1 MNKGRQLRL
10 PKLGNIEKIKRERL
24 FPQPHV
30 GKAKGLKKFEILHR
44 PFDLRFRGKIRNWLE
59 FIKVSNVVN
68 LEEIL
73 DEFQRRIIRLYFY
86 PQKPDNRWLSQE
98 EVVQKVKG
106 IKRRKLRKLLI
117 TALMKLWR
125 TIKLVS

>member
-86 PQKPDNRWLSQE
+86 PQKPEGKWLNQM
-98 EVVQKVKG
+98 EVIIKVKL
-106 IKRRKLRKLLI
+106 ISKKKLK
-117 TALMKLWR
+117 TALVDSLLQTWLK
-125 TIKLVS
+125 IK

>member
-1 MNKGRQLRL
+1 
-10 PKLGNIEKIKRERL
+10 L

-86 PQKPDNRWLSQE
+86 PQKPEGKWLNQM
-98 EVVQKVKG
+98 EVIIKVKL
-106 IKRRKLRKLLI
+106 ISKKKLK
-117 TALMKLWR
+117 TALVDSLLQTWLK
-125 TIKLVS
+125 IK

>member
-10 PKLGNIEKIKRERL
+10 PKLGSIEKIKRERK

-30 GKAKGLKKFEILHR
+30 GKVKGLKKFEILHR

-73 DEFQRRIIRLYFY
+73 DELQKRIIRLYFL
-86 PQKPDNRWLSQE
+86 PQKPGGRWLNQM
-98 EVVQKVKG
+98 EVLAKVKLSS
-106 IKRRKLRKLLI
+106 KRKLRKSLVNLLVQI
-117 TALMKLWR
+117 WEKVKTK
-125 TIKLVS
+125 

>member
-1 MNKGRQLRL
+1 VNKGRQLRL

-86 PQKPDNRWLSQE
+86 PQKPEGKWLNQM
-98 EVVQKVKG
+98 EVIIKVKL
-106 IKRRKLRKLLI
+106 ISKKKLK
-117 TALMKLWR
+117 TALVDSLLQTWLK
-125 TIKLVS
+125 IK